1 MICRGGYYKSSSLFY
16 LKGGDD
22 PNGTP
27 AFFYTQ
33 NSKKGAVTNE

>member
-1 MICRGGYYKSSSLFY
+1 MSNISVTAFIL
-16 LKGGDD
+16 GGDD